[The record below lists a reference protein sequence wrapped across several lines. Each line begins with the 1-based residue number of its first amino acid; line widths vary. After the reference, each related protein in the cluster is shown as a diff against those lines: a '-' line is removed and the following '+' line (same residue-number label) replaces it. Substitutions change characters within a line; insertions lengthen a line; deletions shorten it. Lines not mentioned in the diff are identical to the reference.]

1 MRVYWLAKLESPRL
15 MWVAMMKVGEVCMAM
30 AQWRMPMRMRMRLRA
45 FVTEVRMLVVF
56 VVDVSMLVLHSLVLV
71 LMQVTLAQ
79 RKPGAGGGQR
89 EGRRKRSGHRFA
101 EKSHGQ
107 DRTKERRCAKVRGG
121 ASSSEMA

>member
-1 MRVYWLAKLESPRL
+1 
-15 MWVAMMKVGEVCMAM
+15 
-30 AQWRMPMRMRMRLRA
+30 MPMRMRMRLRA

-56 VVDVSMLVLHSLVLV
+56 VVDVSMLVLHGLVLV

-89 EGRRKRSGHRFA
+89 EGRRKRSGHGFT

-107 DRTKERRCAKVRGG
+107 DGAKERRCAEVRGG